1 MNKEKMNLNLI
12 DLRQNSLAT
21 YNQQHLKILIFKH
34 QDANNQS
41 HLSKP

>member
-1 MNKEKMNLNLI
+1 MNKEKTSINPT

-34 QDANNQS
+34 QDANNQN